1 MAKVFDLFGG
11 EYKESSDEKADPT
24 KGKTDK
30 GDKFDKAEKLIDHYC
45 SHLNMI
51 ISYGSY
57 GDYMEPSEIVKMS
70 QIQLCVK
77 TSQHPK
83 AGPLGGLYNTVI
95 DLVRRTASARDFAAW
110 QKSIDDEISRI
121 RGANNMNALTCSTE
135 SWSDRNSEAKPKPPI
150 LRAIVAI
157 RFLLEQRKFTL
168 REDIWKSYSLI
179 ANENGKEEYVSQQ
192 TDSIL
197 REWRNWI
204 YEHKGTMYTLE
215 ILKDAYHQIAK
226 HNEFHSQQ
234 EKLLSIK
241 WDGIDRYQAGARA
254 FGLRTTG
261 AGEDSNFTE
270 RVFRHHL
277 IASAARLFYPG
288 VWYDL
293 VLCVFGDQGAGKTTG
308 LRILYGRDNI
318 ISCNFFELDPK
329 VQSEKTR
336 HGVWA
341 VENADTFGDA
351 RKADFNRIKADVST
365 DSFVGRDAYGRVEDM
380 RRVNITYVIWYTGN
394 ELRVLRDPTGNR
406 RFIIVYSVGPIDEDW
421 LRLNA
426 GQLWAQAYLDMMTL
440 RSNYLD
446 EIRLKGLTDDYPK
459 YLELPHDLWEE
470 SKRRAD
476 ASMVINEQ
484 IEDWVP
490 DIIFQNFVVWPGA
503 DDTVPSDQGKD
514 ANVPHKISIYVLTR
528 DILRYLQEKGYKNP
542 ISEQTI
548 SSSMQNHVVLEKHKC
563 VGLND
568 DIKWRKAQIKRDHGN
583 LRGYRI
589 DFESES
595 KRAAFERIKKMKD
608 ERPF

>member
-1 MAKVFDLFGG
+1 
-11 EYKESSDEKADPT
+11 
-24 KGKTDK
+24 
-30 GDKFDKAEKLIDHYC
+30 
-45 SHLNMI
+45 
-51 ISYGSY
+51 
-57 GDYMEPSEIVKMS
+57 
-70 QIQLCVK
+70 
-77 TSQHPK
+77 
-83 AGPLGGLYNTVI
+83 
-95 DLVRRTASARDFAAW
+95 
-110 QKSIDDEISRI
+110 
-121 RGANNMNALTCSTE
+121 
-135 SWSDRNSEAKPKPPI
+135 
-150 LRAIVAI
+150 
-157 RFLLEQRKFTL
+157 
-168 REDIWKSYSLI
+168 
-179 ANENGKEEYVSQQ
+179 
-192 TDSIL
+192 
-197 REWRNWI
+197 
-204 YEHKGTMYTLE
+204 LE

-234 EKLLSIK
+234 EKILSIK

-254 FGLRTTG
+254 FGLKITG
-261 AGEDSNFTE
+261 LGEDGNFTE

-277 IASAARLFYPG
+277 IASVARLFYPG

-308 LRILYGRDNI
+308 LRVLYGRDNI

-336 HGVWA
+336 HGIWA

-380 RRVNITYVIWYTGN
+380 RRVNISYVIWYTGN

-406 RFIIVYSVGPIDEDW
+406 RFIIVYSAESIDEDW

-426 GQLWAQAYLDMMTL
+426 DQLWAQAYLDMMTL
-440 RSNYLD
+440 RTNYLD
-446 EIRLKGLTDDYPK
+446 EMRLKGLADDYPK
-459 YLELPHDLWEE
+459 YLELPHDLWDE

-490 DIIFQNFVVWPGA
+490 DILFQNFIVWPGA
-503 DDTVPSDQGKD
+503 NDTAPNDQGED
-514 ANVPHKISIYVLTR
+514 TNVPRKISIHVLTR
-528 DILRYLQEKGYKNP
+528 DILRYLQEKGYKNS

-548 SSSMQNHVVLEKHKC
+548 SASMHNHVVLEKREC
-563 VGLND
+563 EGLNE
-568 DIKWRKAQIKRDHGN
+568 DIKWKKAQIKRDHGN

-595 KRAAFERIKKMKD
+595 KRRAFEIIKKMKD
-608 ERPF
+608 NRPF